1 MSGRDIK
8 DEQPS
13 KMLHNNLILLV
24 FHPDISGKDF
34 NDEQFLNI

>member
-13 KMLHNNLILLV
+13 KMLFNNLILLV

-34 NDEQFLNI
+34 NYEQFRNI